1 MAKTKLTIPD
11 LVNKKSEGTLLTW
24 LTCYDYSTAQILE
37 KTSLDMI
44 LVGDSGGMVALGYPD
59 TSPVEMDEMVLLA
72 KSVRRG
78 APNKFVV
85 GDLPKGSYEGS
96 DELAVASAMRF
107 AKEAGCDAVK
117 LEGSGAMAS
126 RVKAISSAGI
136 PVFGHIGLT
145 PQTAGNFG
153 GYRVQGR
160 SQSQSDHLLSQ
171 ARTLEE
177 SGAVAILVEA
187 VPPLT
192 GERIASEIGVPI
204 LGIGAGPHVD
214 GQLLILHDMLGLFPT
229 FRPKFAKCFIPEV
242 VEEYLS
248 ELRGAGDLVAYGRES
263 RADGLARLAEL
274 AVTRFI
280 EEVQSGEFPTEQYS
294 YQ

>member
-1 MAKTKLTIPD
+1 MAKTKFTVPD
-11 LVNKKSEGTLLTW
+11 LVNRKVEGTSLTW
-24 LTCYDYSTAQILE
+24 LTCYDFSLAQMLDR
-37 KTSLDMI
+37 TDLDMI

-59 TSPVEMDEMVLLA
+59 TSPVEMEEMVLLSQ
-72 KSVRRG
+72 SVRLG
-78 APNKFVV
+78 APNKFIV

-96 DELAVASAMRF
+96 DETAVASAM
-107 AKEAGCDAVK
+107 KLVKKAGCDAVK
-117 LEGSGAMAS
+117 LEGSGPMAD

-153 GYRVQGR
+153 GYRVQGK
-160 SQSQSDHLLSQ
+160 SQLQSDHLLSQ

-187 VPPLT
+187 VPPPT
-192 GERIASEIGVPI
+192 GERIANEIGVPI

-214 GQLLILHDMLGLFPT
+214 GQLLILHDMLGLYPT
-229 FRPKFAKCFIPEV
+229 FRPKFAKCFIPEIV
-242 VEEYLS
+242 DDYLL

-274 AVTRFI
+274 AVARFI
-280 EEVQSGEFPTEQYS
+280 EEVQSGQFPTEQYT
-294 YQ
+294 YH